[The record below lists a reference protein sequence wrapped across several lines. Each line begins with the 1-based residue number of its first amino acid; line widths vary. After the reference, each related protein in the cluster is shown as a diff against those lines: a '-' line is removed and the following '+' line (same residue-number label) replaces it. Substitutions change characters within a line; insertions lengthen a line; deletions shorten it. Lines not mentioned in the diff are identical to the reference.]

1 MGIKGL
7 YKFIQKYAPSAIKE
21 LTIDDLK
28 NKTIVFDTSILL
40 YQFVIAIRNTGVD
53 LTNND
58 GKITSHIHAIIM
70 KTISFLKKKINPIFV
85 FDGKPPDIK
94 MDTLKERSKNRKN
107 ANLELENNI
116 EMDEETRIKLLK
128 QTVVITSKQIDEC
141 KEVLNLI
148 GIPTI
153 DASQEADSQCALLS
167 KLNLVDAVASE
178 DMDLLTFGVK
188 KLLRNVNSNKIIEI
202 QLSKILKETSL
213 TYDQFIDLCI
223 MLGCDYSPT
232 IEGIGMHKAYY
243 LIKKHGSLDTI
254 VNTPNILLGKKILN
268 ISDEFKNKY
277 KSAQDYFKDPP
288 VNNEFGEL
296 KWNKPNFEGLSK
308 LLIEKYSYSKYSVNK
323 LLINQLSGGHYKK
336 IAGKNSKELYINNE
350 FSTSMNILN
359 INIPN
364 NCDIDDQFIDDIDT
378 VSDSSAV
385 NEILNIINKNNIKHL
400 LNVAPT
406 I

>member
-1 MGIKGL
+1 VELNILRLPKILFLFDYAESSSTPEAEKLFNYMVTTEQEHDNLLEIMIDNNKIEL
-7 YKFIQKYAPSAIKE
+7 FTKIVQK
-21 LTIDDLK
+21 LK
-28 NKTIVFDTSILL
+28 YRDKTIFHRI
-40 YQFVIAIRNTGVD
+40 I
-53 LTNND
+53 
-58 GKITSHIHAIIM
+58 KIS
-70 KTISFLKKKINPIFV
+70 
-85 FDGKPPDIK
+85 
-94 MDTLKERSKNRKN
+94 
-107 ANLELENNI
+107 
-116 EMDEETRIKLLK
+116 
-128 QTVVITSKQIDEC
+128 
-141 KEVLNLI
+141 
-148 GIPTI
+148 GIPI
-153 DASQEADSQCALLS
+153 EYI
-167 KLNLVDAVASE
+167 
-178 DMDLLTFGVK
+178 
-188 KLLRNVNSNKIIEI
+188 NVVVQLPNS
-202 QLSKILKETSL
+202 
-213 TYDQFIDLCI
+213 
-223 MLGCDYSPT
+223 
-232 IEGIGMHKAYY
+232 H
-243 LIKKHGSLDTI
+243 TI

-308 LLIEKYSYSKYSVNK
+308 LLIEKYSYSKYSINK